1 MDTLIRNIERLTTSI
16 GIMASFAIVPLVLAT
31 CYEVLARYAF
41 GAPTIWAY
49 EIGYTLTGSHFLL
62 GMAYTLAVGA
72 HIRIDIFSG
81 KFSPRTRAL
90 IDLSAYAVMLPLL
103 IWLSYA
109 LFQHLATGYLRSER
123 SGQSAMNLPAG
134 LGTYTVDGSRAVQKL
149 ESSISRCILAVVAR
163 QSTKPLAAAHL
174 PFFGRSELRLDDPA
188 CQRHHHQLHH
198 VHRRSFAV

>member
-1 MDTLIRNIERLTTSI
+1 MSIGVAAVDTIIRNIERLTTSI

-90 IDLSAYAVMLPLL
+90 IDLCAYAVMLPLL

-123 SGQSAMNLPAG
+123 SGQSAMNLPVWPFRIVFLVAFT
-134 LGTYTVDGSRAVQKL
+134 LLALQVLAEVVKTVRALRVGSR
-149 ESSISRCILAVVAR
+149 
-163 QSTKPLAAAHL
+163 
-174 PFFGRSELRLDDPA
+174 
-188 CQRHHHQLHH
+188 
-198 VHRRSFAV
+198 

>member
-1 MDTLIRNIERLTTSI
+1 MDAFIRITERITTSI

-31 CYEVLARYAF
+31 CYEVLARYVF
-41 GAPTIWAY
+41 NAPTIWAY

-81 KFSPRTRAL
+81 SFAPRTRAL
-90 IDLSAYAVMLPLL
+90 IDLTAYAVMLPLL

-123 SGQSAMNLPAG
+123 SGQSAMNLPVWPFRVVFLVAFT
-134 LGTYTVDGSRAVQKL
+134 LLALQVLAEVVKTVRALRTRSR
-149 ESSISRCILAVVAR
+149 
-163 QSTKPLAAAHL
+163 
-174 PFFGRSELRLDDPA
+174 
-188 CQRHHHQLHH
+188 
-198 VHRRSFAV
+198 